1 MLVCHNT
8 PFSNTDLDNNKLPYY
23 KANRL
28 LWKWARCEGVDGCE
42 VVHEAELS
50 MNKAPPPAPK
60 RAEPAP
66 RPVKRLTHEDRV
78 NNTLDGLLAAAEAL
92 ARFKHWLHAPEVPR
106 RSSPAPTAKREQHP
120 TIAPLDIQEIPGA
133 MRRLLM
139 PVSAMLM
146 ERWFAGALNY
156 SPTDKDEA
164 LCINQDGQ
172 PYPDDMYDM
181 RSIKLEWILGY
192 ARAKVQYMA
201 LQQRERLTTP
211 RAVESLSKCLSR
223 VRASDTTI
231 DALALCN
238 GNLAE
243 LHKRFQ
249 FQFVGVESTFGQ
261 KLDEFILKRLTNG
274 GLPDDLTGAL
284 GSFNIYAA
292 VAYAEFNRGASHAT
306 VNSIYLYVRDNY
318 TFSDRSGDQSQ
329 YLGHWNHKRVVLVPA
344 TAAAGIAGIRWL
356 DYPVVVDGKRSRDNI
371 YYPIRNKSFRE
382 WQQRH
387 RRGGDFIIFSDYR
400 CVTLPQPI
408 EIEFS

>member
-1 MLVCHNT
+1 M
-8 PFSNTDLDNNKLPYY
+8 DNNKLPYY

-42 VVHEAELS
+42 VVREAGLS
-50 MNKAPPPAPK
+50 LNKAPPPVPASPK
-60 RAEPAP
+60 RTEPAR
-66 RPVKRLTHEDRV
+66 RPVKRLTHADRM
-78 NNTLDGLLAAAEAL
+78 NNMFDDLLAAAEAL
-92 ARFKHWLHAPEVPR
+92 ARFKKWLDTPEVPR
-106 RSSPAPTAKREQHP
+106 LSSPTPIAKRTKDQ
-120 TIAPLDIQEIPGA
+120 TIAPLDIQEIPRA
-133 MRRLLM
+133 MRRLSM

-146 ERWFAGALNY
+146 ERWFAGTLNY
-156 SPTDKDEA
+156 SRTDKDEA

-172 PYPDDMYDM
+172 PYPADMYDM
-181 RSIKLEWILGY
+181 RSIELEWILKH

-231 DALALCN
+231 DTLALCN

-249 FQFVGVESTFGQ
+249 FQFAGVESTFGQ
-261 KLDEFILKRLTNG
+261 KLDEFILKRLTNS

-284 GSFNIYAA
+284 GSFNVYAA
-292 VAYAEFNRGASHAT
+292 VAHVEFNRGASRAT
-306 VNSIYLYVRDNY
+306 INSIYLYVRDNY
-318 TFSDRSGDQSQ
+318 TFSDRSDGQSQ

-356 DYPVVVDGKRSRDNI
+356 DYPVVVEGKRSRDNI
-371 YYPIRNKSFRE
+371 YYPVRNKSFRE
-382 WQQRH
+382 WQLRH

-400 CVTLPQPI
+400 RVTLPHPI
-408 EIEFS
+408 EIEFP